1 MQFKSAKFASV
12 RHVACVNQQDTCT
25 VPPLLVAPLF
35 TEPGASCSP
44 TFPANNMPRYSLLR
58 GAAALAIIFAV
69 CFDQAEAFLTS
80 LPSATRAPPDAVNCC
95 PSKPVLDLHFSSSSS
110 SALSMVQNNGV
121 GPDPYRNLQY
131 DITFVQGPQDFLDF
145 LARDDRLCV
154 IFVRASWCQICKQF
168 STKWRKMANAYGDKY
183 DPNTGELVVL
193 GSIRFAEIEFTEHE
207 DLCRRLGASRLPHVL
222 FYQGA
227 AGMAGKITQYQCGPS
242 AFGLVVDSAEY
253 LLAGPPQGV
262 SPPWA
267 EFVAAQEQML
277 REKAEREQGGQQ

>member
-1 MQFKSAKFASV
+1 M
-12 RHVACVNQQDTCT
+12 
-25 VPPLLVAPLF
+25 
-35 TEPGASCSP
+35 P
-44 TFPANNMPRYSLLR
+44 TSLLFQR
-58 GAAALAIIFAV
+58 IAVLASMFAL
-69 CFDQAEAFLTS
+69 CSDQADAF
-80 LPSATRAPPDAVNCC
+80 LPSATRATADSAKCF
-95 PSKPVLDLHFSSSSS
+95 PSKPALDLYLDSSST
-110 SALSMVQNNGV
+110 ALPMVQNNGAS
-121 GPDPYRNLQY
+121 PDPYRNLQY

-154 IFVRASWCQICKQF
+154 IFVRANWCQICKQF

-183 DPNTGELVVL
+183 DPNTGELVIP

-207 DLCRRLGASRLPHVL
+207 DLCRRLDASRLPHVL

-242 AFGLVVDSAEY
+242 AFGLVVDSAEF

-262 SPPWA
+262 APPWA

-277 REKAEREQGGQQ
+277 REKAEREQGGQQQ

>member
-1 MQFKSAKFASV
+1 MPTSRYFLLHRA
-12 RHVACVNQQDTCT
+12 T
-25 VPPLLVAPLF
+25 V
-35 TEPGASCSP
+35 
-44 TFPANNMPRYSLLR
+44 
-58 GAAALAIIFAV
+58 LATIFAL
-69 CFDQAEAFLTS
+69 CFDQANAFL
-80 LPSATRAPPDAVNCC
+80 PCATRATSRSTVNRLF
-95 PSKPVLDLHFSSSSS
+95 PSKPVLDLHSPSS
-110 SALSMVQNNGV
+110 SALSLVQNNGA

-154 IFVRASWCQICKQF
+154 IFVRANWCQICKQF

-253 LLAGPPQGV
+253 LLAGPPQGI
-262 SPPWA
+262 SPPWT

-277 REKAEREQGGQQ
+277 REKAEREQGGQQQQQ

>member
-1 MQFKSAKFASV
+1 MY
-12 RHVACVNQQDTCT
+12 TCT
-25 VPPLLVAPLF
+25 STIGVALKP
-35 TEPGASCSP
+35 SKSVSP
-44 TFPANNMPRYSLLR
+44 TFPTRYKMPKYSLLH
-58 GAAALAIIFAV
+58 GAAALAFAFAIYFEQV
-69 CFDQAEAFLTS
+69 DAF
-80 LPSATRAPPDAVNCC
+80 LPSATRATSDPANCF
-95 PSKPVLDLHFSSSSS
+95 PNKPVVDMHCSSSSS

-183 DPNTGELVVL
+183 DPNTGELVVP

-253 LLAGPPQGV
+253 LLAGPPQGA

-277 REKAEREQGGQQ
+277 REKAEREQNGQQ

>member
-1 MQFKSAKFASV
+1 
-12 RHVACVNQQDTCT
+12 
-25 VPPLLVAPLF
+25 
-35 TEPGASCSP
+35 
-44 TFPANNMPRYSLLR
+44 
-58 GAAALAIIFAV
+58 
-69 CFDQAEAFLTS
+69 
-80 LPSATRAPPDAVNCC
+80 
-95 PSKPVLDLHFSSSSS
+95 
-110 SALSMVQNNGV
+110 MVQNNGA
-121 GPDPYRNLQY
+121 GPDPYRRNLQY

-154 IFVRASWCQICKQF
+154 IFVRANWCQICTQF
-168 STKWRKMANAYGDKY
+168 KTKWRKMANAYGDKY
-183 DPNTGELVVL
+183 DPNTGELVVP
-193 GSIRFAEIEFTEHE
+193 GSIRFDEIEFTEHE